1 LSKPFPPP
9 WLTRLKRRVF
19 RKLLCAQALKLC
31 NCNKNNCRKQESSSI
46 PTSDTTAAVTVDAPS
61 TDEDTAAVTAAPP
74 GMIAGALATT
84 PEAINRDLSLLTRL
98 PIPSPKLPPS
108 VSSPI
113 LHRNTYTDS
122 GATTNN
128 TTTTQQQQRQQQ
140 QLPPRNSYFH
150 EEKPPPHSLRNSL
163 AIAQKPLDGFRLRN
177 AKEIT
182 RAAIAWHG
190 KWTEKTRQNHD
201 ARKNQ
206 QGWQARRLQ
215 REATQNRTEQSRT
228 HFLLT
233 LFVCLVACGAM
244 HRFFYVRDFAKMR
257 EIKRGIFCGNFANF
271 FLEKNRAVSPEKKK
285 KKLFFS
291 SHSGL

>member
-1 LSKPFPPP
+1 VPQQTTPPP
-9 WLTRLKRRVF
+9 PH
-19 RKLLCAQALKLC
+19 
-31 NCNKNNCRKQESSSI
+31 NNNNNNNCRRE
-46 PTSDTTAAVTVDAPS
+46 
-61 TDEDTAAVTAAPP
+61 
-74 GMIAGALATT
+74 
-84 PEAINRDLSLLTRL
+84 
-98 PIPSPKLPPS
+98 IPSS
-108 VSSPI
+108 
-113 LHRNTYTDS
+113 
-122 GATTNN
+122 
-128 TTTTQQQQRQQQ
+128 
-140 QLPPRNSYFH
+140 H

-206 QGWQARRLQ
+206 QGGQARRLQ

-244 HRFFYVRDFAKMR
+244 HRFFYVRNFAKMR
-257 EIKRGIFCGNFANF
+257 EIKRGIFCGNIAHF
-271 FLEKNRAVSPEKKK
+271 FWKKIAQIPPQKKK
-285 KKLFFS
+285 KTFFFVTFWTLILFQFGS
-291 SHSGL
+291 NVKNYLHNFFAFNVKSLLEC

>member
-1 LSKPFPPP
+1 
-9 WLTRLKRRVF
+9 
-19 RKLLCAQALKLC
+19 
-31 NCNKNNCRKQESSSI
+31 
-46 PTSDTTAAVTVDAPS
+46 
-61 TDEDTAAVTAAPP
+61 
-74 GMIAGALATT
+74 
-84 PEAINRDLSLLTRL
+84 
-98 PIPSPKLPPS
+98 
-108 VSSPI
+108 
-113 LHRNTYTDS
+113 
-122 GATTNN
+122 
-128 TTTTQQQQRQQQ
+128 
-140 QLPPRNSYFH
+140 
-150 EEKPPPHSLRNSL
+150 L

-206 QGWQARRLQ
+206 QGGQARRLQ

-257 EIKRGIFCGNFANF
+257 EIKRGIFCGNIAHF
-271 FLEKNRAVSPEKKK
+271 FWKKIAQFPKKK
-285 KKLFFS
+285 KKLFFRHILDYDFIS
-291 SHSGL
+291 VWKQF

>member
-1 LSKPFPPP
+1 
-9 WLTRLKRRVF
+9 V
-19 RKLLCAQALKLC
+19 LCAQALKLC
-31 NCNKNNCRKQESSSI
+31 NCNKNNCRKHESSSI

-84 PEAINRDLSLLTRL
+84 PVAINRDLSLLTRL

-108 VSSPI
+108 VSSPK
-113 LHRNTYTDS
+113 LHRNTYNDS

-128 TTTTQQQQRQQQ
+128 TTTTQEQQQTTTTTIAAAKFLFSQ
-140 QLPPRNSYFH
+140 

-163 AIAQKPLDGFRLRN
+163 TTAENPLVGFRLRN

-190 KWTEKTRQNHD
+190 KWTQKTRQNHD

-206 QGWQARRLQ
+206 QGRQARRLQ
-215 REATQNRTEQSRT
+215 REATQNKTEQSRT

-233 LFVCLVACGAM
+233 LFVCLVACRTM
-244 HRFFYVRDFAKMR
+244 DRFFYVRDFAKMR
-257 EIKRGIFCGNFANF
+257 EIKGEYSVEILPF
-271 FLEKNRAVSPEKKK
+271 FLGKSHQISKKEKEKETI
-285 KKLFFS
+285 FS
-291 SHSGL
+291 SHFGL